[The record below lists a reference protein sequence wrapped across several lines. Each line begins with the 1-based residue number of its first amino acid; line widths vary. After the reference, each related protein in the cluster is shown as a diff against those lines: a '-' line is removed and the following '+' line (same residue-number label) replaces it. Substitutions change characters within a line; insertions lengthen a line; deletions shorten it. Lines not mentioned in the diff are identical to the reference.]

1 MERGLLASPT
11 EDVRSDAY
19 LMLWSARQITR
30 IGAELQEK
38 LFSFSRDRLDQQ
50 QRRASLE
57 ALIWLTVFVAG
68 VAVVAGGV
76 FIVLSRVVQPLGE
89 LRRSMLA
96 LADGQLD
103 APLPEHSRRDEIG
116 EMADTLRVFKVNA
129 IRRERLQAERL
140 SLLEKLQGA
149 YRQLEVDLKAASAVQ
164 LALLPAPARIGG
176 VTFSGQLRPSHF
188 ISGDSYDVLRQPNGS
203 VHFFLADV
211 AGHGAA
217 AALVS
222 VAARYTMTEA
232 ILRRSAGQ
240 SLAETV
246 SGLNEDWPEHLTY
259 FTWCLANCALRRG
272 KGSLSRQ
279 AIHRPSS
286 CAAQGCRASWNRRTA
301 DWGDCKSSFEEI
313 AFTFEWAI
321 GCWSTRMA

>member
-1 MERGLLASPT
+1 
-11 EDVRSDAY
+11 
-19 LMLWSARQITR
+19 
-30 IGAELQEK
+30 
-38 LFSFSRDRLDQQ
+38 
-50 QRRASLE
+50 
-57 ALIWLTVFVAG
+57 
-68 VAVVAGGV
+68 
-76 FIVLSRVVQPLGE
+76 
-89 LRRSMLA
+89 MLA

-116 EMADTLRVFKVNA
+116 EMADTLRVFKANA

-149 YRQLEVDLKAASAVQ
+149 YRQLEADLKAASAVQ

-246 SGLNEDWPEHLTY
+246 AGLNENWPEHLTY
-259 FTWCLANCALRRG
+259 FTMVLGELRPEAGQGVLIQAGHPPPLLLRRSG
-272 KGSLSRQ
+272 VVEPLGTGGLPIGVIAK
-279 AIHRPSS
+279 A
-286 CAAQGCRASWNRRTA
+286 
-301 DWGDCKSSFEEI
+301 SFEEI
-313 AFTFEWAI
+313 AFTFELGDRLLVYSDGLTEAENDAGEPFSEERLADLLQAHALATTAELLSLIPLTVQTWR
-321 GCWSTRMA
+321 GMAEPEDDMTLLILEAGDEDAPPHMPL